1 MSRLNFI
8 TASLCAVILL
18 ISGTSSAQGLLDSL
32 KQSLGNMTNGGG
44 DSGGG
49 ALSVAEIGSGLREA
63 LRVGAERVVGQVG
76 KADGYNSDPD
86 IHIPLPDSLK
96 KAQSVLRSIGMS
108 RLADDVELKLNRAA
122 EAAAPRTKQVI
133 WDAISGMSIDDAK
146 AIYNGPK
153 DAATQYFMR
162 SSTGS
167 LIEVVTPIIN
177 QTLSEVGAIA
187 SYDNMIFQYKSVPFV
202 PDIKANLTEHTVKLA
217 LV

>member
-1 MSRLNFI
+1 
-8 TASLCAVILL
+8 
-18 ISGTSSAQGLLDSL
+18 
-32 KQSLGNMTNGGG
+32 
-44 DSGGG
+44 
-49 ALSVAEIGSGLREA
+49 
-63 LRVGAERVVGQVG
+63 
-76 KADGYNSDPD
+76 
-86 IHIPLPDSLK
+86 
-96 KAQSVLRSIGMS
+96 
-108 RLADDVELKLNRAA
+108 
-122 EAAAPRTKQVI
+122 
-133 WDAISGMSIDDAK
+133 MSIDDAK

-167 LIEVVTPIIN
+167 LIEVVTPPIIN

>member
-108 RLADDVELKLNRAA
+108 RLADDV
-122 EAAAPRTKQVI
+122 
-133 WDAISGMSIDDAK
+133 
-146 AIYNGPK
+146 
-153 DAATQYFMR
+153 
-162 SSTGS
+162 
-167 LIEVVTPIIN
+167 
-177 QTLSEVGAIA
+177 
-187 SYDNMIFQYKSVPFV
+187 
-202 PDIKANLTEHTVKLA
+202 
-217 LV
+217 